1 MAKTLRTSGDY
12 TVKTG
17 AGYNGG
23 AGSNTIDLD
32 SRYVRIR
39 GDLTV
44 DGDQIVQNV
53 TNTTVEDQF
62 LEVNRNYSGAGAEDS
77 GIVFNQG
84 TQDDAIF
91 YYDGTANEFRIGT
104 TSRPIADG
112 STTKWEIDGGSFVLG
127 NIKVATTPSDNNHAA
142 SKSYVDS
149 QVSGGGFSIGFTGD
163 DSTTVAVASGNTVDI
178 AGGSN
183 ISTSAAEPDTVTVN
197 LNNDL
202 TNITSITSDA
212 SNGDLTLV
220 ANGTGDIVI
229 NNILTFSG
237 TESTPAIDSS
247 IPKLYH
253 KTAAGGGTGVF
264 FVNSDVSATEEGE
277 LISKKKATALA
288 IALG

>member
-12 TVKTG
+12 TVKAG
-17 AGYNGG
+17 AGYDS
-23 AGSNTIDLD
+23 GSGTNTIKLD
-32 SRYVRIR
+32 ARYVRIP

-62 LEVNRNYSGAGAEDS
+62 LEINRNYSGAGAEDS

-84 TQDDAIF
+84 TQNDAIF

-127 NIKVATTPSDNNHAA
+127 NIKVATTPTDNNHAT
-142 SKSYVDS
+142 SKSYVDA
-149 QVSGGGFSIGFTGD
+149 QISGGGFSINFTGD

-183 ISTSAAEPDTVTVN
+183 ISTTAAEPDTVTIN
-197 LNNDL
+197 LDQNL
-202 TNITSITSDA
+202 TDINSVSTGS
-212 SNGDLTLV
+212 SNGDLIIQ
-220 ANGTGDIVI
+220 ANGTGSIVVD
-229 NNILTFSG
+229 NILTFNSAA
-237 TESTPAIDSS
+237 STPSATAVT
-247 IPKLYH
+247 KLYN
-253 KTAAGGGTGVF
+253 KTAGGGGTGLYF
-264 FVNSDVSATEEGE
+264 INSNISSGTEGE